1 MKLVNSYCFVVFLL
15 LNSPLFAQLSPPGLD
30 DTQAVA
36 WGAVGFS
43 QALGKK
49 VTLIAYGGLGR
60 LGEPTHWAPLQKPG
74 IGVYNQEFQYKFS
87 TQWQLSLAQSFRA
100 QNLYS
105 KEDPYEAEDPSQRF
119 ELRYYARL
127 YHKRTLGK
135 LAATYSFRP
144 ELRTFYSPLW
154 EAASRPL
161 ELRFRLKGQVSLP
174 LDEHKANFIIGAN
187 EILTA
192 LDEYQSEVP
201 FDHRH
206 TWSGYHFTEDRLALY
221 FRHVFKKSDVTFDV
235 GVMEQFKSGGHFEP
249 VSYLAFDVLF
259 QNPFSKHIH

>member
-1 MKLVNSYCFVVFLL
+1 MKYIKNAAVLGCILAPLS
-15 LNSPLFAQLSPPGLD
+15 LFAQLSPPGLD
-30 DTQAVA
+30 GTRAVA

-49 VTLIAYGGLGR
+49 ITLIAYGGLGR
-60 LGEPTHWAPLQKPG
+60 LGDPTHWAPLQKPG
-74 IGVYNQEFQYKFS
+74 IGVYNQEFQYKLS
-87 TQWQLSLAQSFRA
+87 TQWQASLAQSFRV

-105 KEDPYEAEDPSQRF
+105 EDEPYEAEDPSQRF

-127 YHKRTLGK
+127 YYKRSLGK

-144 ELRTFYSPLW
+144 EVRTFYAPSW

-174 LDEHKANFIIGAN
+174 LDDHKANFIIGAN

-192 LDEYQSEVP
+192 LDEYRSKVP
-201 FDHRH
+201 LDHHH
-206 TWSGYHFTEDRLALY
+206 TWSTYHFTEDRLALY
-221 FRHVFKKSDVTFDV
+221 FRHVFRQSDVTLDV

-259 QNPFSKHIH
+259 QNPFSRHIN